1 MFGGH
6 AATNA
11 HRGKAPRIMRPSRP
25 AAKSLPALVIGD
37 EVHTYQQRA
46 MPLQNQTRK
55 QFEEN
60 DDDDD
65 DDDTNYD
72 DDDDDDD
79 NDVDDDDDDGS
90 TADLGK
96 RQAPG

>member
-1 MFGGH
+1 MVFSDLP
-6 AATNA
+6 
-11 HRGKAPRIMRPSRP
+11 APRPNVC
-25 AAKSLPALVIGD
+25 LPALLGD
-37 EVHTYQQRA
+37 EVDAYQQRA

-60 DDDDD
+60 DDDDDD